1 MVQVKIVPLGRRSG
15 SEFSTP
21 RETCVYE
28 GLSSKKR
35 KWPKKLRKWGKPKE
49 KQRGRQISS
58 DTKKAASL
66 RVWLALRP
74 TFPGY
79 LFLVGNFPVFFV
91 GRISWILTLVILFM
105 GKLLK

>member
-1 MVQVKIVPLGRRSG
+1 MNIALGRRSG

-21 RETCVYE
+21 REACVYE

-35 KWPKKLRKWGKPKE
+35 KWPKKLSKWGKPKE
-49 KQRGRQISS
+49 KQRGRQLSS

-74 TFPGY
+74 
-79 LFLVGNFPVFFV
+79 VD
-91 GRISWILTLVILFM
+91 ISWIFIF
-105 GKLLK
+105 GWKFY